1 MGHLS
6 ILLEAVNVVPFFQYF
21 TVMLN
26 LAEKKLTFFSAPP
39 VGVLYEPPGPT
50 VGHLQPF
57 QEKMTN
63 ARQMPRGMDKLEVG
77 QFRYIKIHT
86 WLRGLGEYDTSHQP
100 NRRPRLITLTETLI
114 ILDTTKPETT
124 NCLLY
129 IYCYEGNNDKH
140 TIARN
145 EV

>member
-1 MGHLS
+1 M
-6 ILLEAVNVVPFFQYF
+6 PD
-21 TVMLN
+21 
-26 LAEKKLTFFSAPP
+26 KC
-39 VGVLYEPPGPT
+39 PG
-50 VGHLQPF
+50 
-57 QEKMTN
+57 
-63 ARQMPRGMDKLEVG
+63 GMDKLEVG

-140 TIARN
+140 AIAQN

>member
-1 MGHLS
+1 M
-6 ILLEAVNVVPFFQYF
+6 PD
-21 TVMLN
+21 
-26 LAEKKLTFFSAPP
+26 KC
-39 VGVLYEPPGPT
+39 PG
-50 VGHLQPF
+50 
-57 QEKMTN
+57 
-63 ARQMPRGMDKLEVG
+63 GMDKLEIG

-129 IYCYEGNNDKH
+129 MYCYEGNKDKH

-145 EV
+145 KV